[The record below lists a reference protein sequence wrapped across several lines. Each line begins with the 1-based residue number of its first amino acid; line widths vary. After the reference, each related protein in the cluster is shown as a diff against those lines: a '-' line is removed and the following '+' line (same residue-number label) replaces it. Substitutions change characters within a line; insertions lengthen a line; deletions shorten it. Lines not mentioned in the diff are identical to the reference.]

1 MHCGVRKGEV
11 VSDHV
16 KATKGLDYLT
26 SRSHATRVTPFVSF
40 LQAPMTKRGVET
52 NAALTNTADVLTTRA
67 ILDLLSERGVK
78 RARIAEALGLPA
90 SRITELYKGDRRLYH
105 DEAVKLVSEFNLDD
119 RRDPLAEPTAR
130 LLAIYAIQ
138 QLGQSPDPES
148 PQVLELAQDFR
159 AFARFAANP
168 EYAANQPALEAFLHG
183 RASSVGKAA

>member
-1 MHCGVRKGEV
+1 MNCGVWNSQGSGHRTG
-11 VSDHV
+11 
-16 KATKGLDYLT
+16 ATKGIDYLA
-26 SRSHATRVTPFVSF
+26 SGLHTRVVTPIVSF
-40 LQAPMTKRGVET
+40 MQAPMTKRGVET

-90 SRITELYKGDRRLYH
+90 SRITELYKGERRLYH
-105 DEAVKLVSEFNLDD
+105 DEAVKLVEEFNLDD

-130 LLAIYAIQ
+130 LLVIYAIQ
-138 QLGQSPDPES
+138 QLGQRPDPES

-168 EYAANQPALEAFLHG
+168 EFAANQPALEAFLHG

>member
-1 MHCGVRKGEV
+1 MHCGVREAEPF
-11 VSDHV
+11 SDCV
-16 KATKGLDYLT
+16 KAAKGLDYLT
-26 SRSHATRVTPFVSF
+26 SGSHMTRVTPFVSF
-40 LQAPMTKRGVET
+40 WQDPMPKHGIET
-52 NAALTNTADVLTTRA
+52 NGALTNTADVLTTRA
-67 ILDLLSERGVK
+67 ILDLLSERGIK
-78 RARIAEALGLPA
+78 RARIAEALDLPA
-90 SRITELYKGDRRLYH
+90 SRITEMYKGDRRLYH

-119 RRDPLAEPTAR
+119 RREPLAEPTAR

-138 QLGQSPDPES
+138 QLGQTPDPES